1 MTDWREPPLEDLP
14 PGVPDPDGPP
24 QFVDAPERDPG
35 RGHLIFAALALALMV
50 VAWWGL

>member
-1 MTDWREPPLEDLP
+1 MTDRREPPLEDLP
-14 PGVPDPDGPP
+14 PGVPDSDGPP

-35 RGHLIFAALALALMV
+35 RGHLIFVALALALMV